1 MRPDRDDACG
11 LAEDRVL
18 EAAEASDRRF
28 CVGVQWHPEA
38 GEDRRLLGALV
49 GAAWEPGR
57 VTPRATPCGPER
69 AAPRVRPLTITPV
82 SSRKR
87 R

>member
-18 EAAEASDRRF
+18 EAVEARDRRF

-38 GEDRRLLGALV
+38 GEDRRLFGALV
-49 GAAWEPGR
+49 GAAWEP
-57 VTPRATPCGPER
+57 
-69 AAPRVRPLTITPV
+69 
-82 SSRKR
+82 SR
-87 R
+87 